1 MKSFLRK
8 HKVEAG
14 IFLAIVAVRVLAFL
28 FLLQVEPGLKFPF
41 PLIEVDSR
49 EYYQI
54 GLNLKESGIF
64 SLDSNPP
71 LEPDSFRTPVYPFL
85 ISLFLFLP
93 GGVYSLVL
101 FQSILSGFIGALAY
115 RLGLKFFSKT
125 AGLFAAVIFA
135 LEPSAVFYS
144 NMAMTETIFLLF
156 LLSALWFFLNSE
168 GNFKSAI
175 FSGVLLGLAA
185 MTRPIGIFLPV
196 LFAALPVLFFKNLS
210 FGKRAAFALIL
221 VALSAAV
228 VFPWVLRNKLE
239 FNSWSP
245 SSVSSFNLYYYNA
258 MRFYMNRSGASFED
272 AKKIFDANIREK
284 YGEAAAENSLRNADI
299 FKKEAL
305 AVILKEPARYVMF
318 HLGTLAPFF
327 LTDGLRE
334 MAQITKMVPREFMGL
349 RDLFLAGD
357 FRGFLSALK
366 SGGSLSAM
374 FVAGSLFFLIITLLM
389 LAGFVRAAFDGNR
402 RFAAVVI
409 FSSIIILALLS
420 GVVTTARFR
429 YAVSPLIFIL
439 SGYGFEWL
447 VAQLR
452 KQNVGFAFY
461 SS

>member
-228 VFPWVLRNKLE
+228 VFPWVLR
-239 FNSWSP
+239 
-245 SSVSSFNLYYYNA
+245 
-258 MRFYMNRSGASFED
+258 
-272 AKKIFDANIREK
+272 
-284 YGEAAAENSLRNADI
+284 
-299 FKKEAL
+299 
-305 AVILKEPARYVMF
+305 
-318 HLGTLAPFF
+318 TLMAPF
-327 LTDGLRE
+327 LRE
-334 MAQITKMVPREFMGL
+334 MIP
-349 RDLFLAGD
+349 
-357 FRGFLSALK
+357 
-366 SGGSLSAM
+366 
-374 FVAGSLFFLIITLLM
+374 I
-389 LAGFVRAAFDGNR
+389 
-402 RFAAVVI
+402 
-409 FSSIIILALLS
+409 
-420 GVVTTARFR
+420 
-429 YAVSPLIFIL
+429 PLE
-439 SGYGFEWL
+439 S
-447 VAQLR
+447 
-452 KQNVGFAFY
+452 
-461 SS
+461 